1 MPCHNTGE
9 DKKCPCSDYREKD
22 ICHCSLYLKREQL
35 MPDIDL
41 SKLPT
46 GMQLEDF
53 IKAWQLAQNS
63 PKIVIESVPK

>member
-1 MPCHNTGE
+1 
-9 DKKCPCSDYREKD
+9 
-22 ICHCSLYLKREQL
+22 

-46 GMQLEDF
+46 GVDLEDF
-53 IKAWQLAQNS
+53 IRAWQLAQES

>member
-1 MPCHNTGE
+1 
-9 DKKCPCSDYREKD
+9 
-22 ICHCSLYLKREQL
+22 